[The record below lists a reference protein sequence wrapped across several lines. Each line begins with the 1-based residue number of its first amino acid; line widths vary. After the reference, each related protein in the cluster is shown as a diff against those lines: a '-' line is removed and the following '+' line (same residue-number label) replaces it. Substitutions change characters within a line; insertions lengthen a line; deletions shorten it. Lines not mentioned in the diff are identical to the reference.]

1 MQFNSY
7 IFLLLFLPLSV
18 GGYFLL
24 HKIGKHAAAKAYL
37 LGMSM
42 WFYGFFNW
50 TYLII
55 ISASIGVNYGM
66 NRWMHAAKKDSARK
80 LACGLGLLLNIG
92 ILFYFKYY
100 DFFIGNVN
108 SLFHSDL
115 KLLHLVL
122 PLGIS
127 FYTFQ
132 QISYMIDSYRGK
144 VPSYGFL
151 DYALFVAF
159 FPQLVAGPIVL
170 HSEIVPQFADP
181 KKRTVNPDNIQKGL
195 YALGFGLAKKVLLAD
210 TLGIAVNWAYANIP
224 SLNSTSAL
232 VAMLAYMLQIYLDF
246 SGYCDIAT
254 GCSLLF
260 NIELPVNFNSPFRA
274 ATIAGF
280 WERWHITLT
289 RFFTTYV
296 YIPLGGSRKGVA
308 RACLNTMIV
317 FTLSGLWHGAGW
329 TYVLFGMA
337 YGVMLVF
344 CRLLKAQIKKTP
356 AWVLWPVTFLLNL
369 FNISMFRANTLS
381 DAVALWKRAFAFD
394 FGPLSAAM
402 SNAAMKMEVDLL
414 VNNVLSRFLTV
425 PTWLPFALLLA
436 FCMYAS
442 TGMKN
447 VGERLAAFKP
457 TKGALAVTVLLIF
470 WSVLSLSGIST
481 FLYFN
486 F

>member
-18 GGYFLL
+18 CGYFLL
-24 HKIGKHAAAKAYL
+24 HRLRKPGMAKAYL
-37 LGMSM
+37 LGMSL

-50 TYLII
+50 HYFLIMA
-55 ISASIGVNYGM
+55 ASICVNYAMNKVMSRSKAPAVRKAAFWTGM
-66 NRWMHAAKKDSARK
+66 T
-80 LACGLGLLLNIG
+80 LNIG
-92 ILFYFKYY
+92 ILFYFKYT
-100 DFFIGNVN
+100 DFFITNINAVLGTEIP
-108 SLFHSDL
+108 
-115 KLLHLVL
+115 LLRLVL

-132 QISYMIDSYRGK
+132 QLGYMIDSYKGK
-144 VPSYGFL
+144 VPDYNFL
-151 DYALFVAF
+151 DYALFVSF

-170 HSEIVPQFADP
+170 HSEIAPQFADV
-181 KKRTVNPDNIQKGL
+181 KKHRVNWENVLRGL

-210 TLGIAVNWAYANIP
+210 TLGLAVNWAYANIP
-224 SLNSTSAL
+224 ALNTTGAL
-232 VAMLAYMLQIYLDF
+232 MAMLCYMLQIYFDF

-254 GCSLLF
+254 GAALMF

-274 ATIAGF
+274 PTIAGF

-296 YIPLGGSRKGVA
+296 YIPLGGSRRGVA

-317 FTLSGLWHGAGW
+317 FTISGFWHGAGW

-337 YGVMLVF
+337 YGLMLVG
-344 CRLLKAQIKKTP
+344 CRLWKKQIAATP
-356 AWVLWPVTFLLNL
+356 KWVLYPITFLLNL
-369 FNISMFRANTLS
+369 FNISMFRANTIS
-381 DAVALWKRAFAFD
+381 DAVRLWKQVFRFD
-394 FGPLSAAM
+394 FGPLAPAM
-402 SNAAMKMEVDLL
+402 SQSVLITEFDVLL
-414 VNNVLSRFLTV
+414 NNVFSGAL
-425 PTWLPFALLLA
+425 PQWLPLVLLAA

-442 TGMKN
+442 VGMKN
-447 VGERLAAFKP
+447 VHERLAVFKP
-457 TKGALAVTVLLIF
+457 TFGRAAVAVVLIL
-470 WSVLSLSGIST
+470 WSVVSLSGVTT

>member
-1 MQFNSY
+1 MLFNSY
-7 IFLLLFLPLSV
+7 IFLLLFLPLTV

-24 HKIGKHAAAKAYL
+24 HRWEKHGLAKAYL
-37 LGMSM
+37 LCMSL

-50 TYLII
+50 WYLLL
-55 ISASIGVNYGM
+55 IGGSVLFNYGM
-66 NRWMHAAKKDSARK
+66 NRLMRPRRAPALRKAAVA
-80 LACGLGLLLNIG
+80 AGLIVNIG
-92 ILFYFKYY
+92 VLFYFKYY

-108 SLFHSDL
+108 RLLGTHL
-115 KLLHLVL
+115 RLLHLVL

-132 QISYMIDSYRGK
+132 QLSYMIDSYRGK
-144 VPSYGFL
+144 VPDYGFL

-181 KKRTVNPDNIQKGL
+181 KNARPNAENMLRGL
-195 YALGFGLAKKVLLAD
+195 YALGFGLAKKVLIAD
-210 TLGIAVNWAYANIP
+210 TIGGAVNVAYGAIP
-224 SLNSTSAL
+224 TLNSTSAAA
-232 VAMLAYMLQIYLDF
+232 AMLAYTLQIYFDF

-254 GCSLLF
+254 GCALLF
-260 NIELPVNFNSPFRA
+260 NIELPVNFNSPLRA
-274 ATIAGF
+274 TTIAGF

-296 YIPLGGSRKGVA
+296 YIPLGGSRRGTA

-329 TYVLFGMA
+329 TYILFGVA
-337 YGVMLVF
+337 WGVMLVF
-344 CRLLKAQIKKTP
+344 HRLFKKQIQATP
-356 AWVLWPVTFLLNL
+356 GWVLWPITFVLSV
-369 FNISMFRANTLS
+369 FNISMFRADTVA
-381 DAVALWKRAFAFD
+381 DAVALWKRFFAFD

-402 SNAAMKMEVDLL
+402 SQAVMKTEFDILM
-414 VNNVLSRFLTV
+414 NNVLSFARLTE
-425 PTWLPFALLLA
+425 WLPLALLLA
-436 FCMYAS
+436 FAMYAS
-442 TGMKN
+442 VGMKN
-447 VGERLAAFKP
+447 VHGRLRSFRPTGGVAFVAV
-457 TKGALAVTVLLIF
+457 ALIA
-470 WSVLSLSGIST
+470 WSVLSLSGVTT

>member
-18 GGYFLL
+18 TGYFLL
-24 HKIGKHAAAKAYL
+24 HRLRRPTLAKAYL
-37 LGMSM
+37 LGMSL

-50 TYLII
+50 TYFLIMG
-55 ISASIGVNYGM
+55 ASIGVNFGM
-66 NRWMHAAKKDSARK
+66 NRIMSRTKAPAVRRAAFWT
-80 LACGLGLLLNIG
+80 GMLLNIG
-92 ILFYFKYY
+92 ILFYFKYT
-100 DFFIGNVN
+100 DFFISNINAVLG
-108 SLFHSDL
+108 SEIP
-115 KLLHLVL
+115 LLHLVL

-132 QISYMIDSYRGK
+132 QLGYMIDSYKGK
-144 VPSYGFL
+144 APDYNFL
-151 DYALFVAF
+151 DYALFVSF

-170 HSEIVPQFADP
+170 HSEIAPQFADE
-181 KKRTVNPDNIQKGL
+181 KKHRLNWDNVLRGL

-210 TLGIAVNWAYANIP
+210 TLGLAVNWAYANIP
-224 SLNSTSAL
+224 ALNSTSAL
-232 VAMLAYMLQIYLDF
+232 LAMLCYMLQIYLDF

-254 GCSLLF
+254 GAALLF
-260 NIELPVNFNSPFRA
+260 NIELPVNFRSPYRA
-274 ATIAGF
+274 CTIAGF

-317 FTLSGLWHGAGW
+317 FTISGFWHGAGW
-329 TYVLFGMA
+329 TYILFGMA
-337 YGVMLVF
+337 YGLMLVG
-344 CRLLKAQIKKTP
+344 CRIWKKQIARTREWILYP
-356 AWVLWPVTFLLNL
+356 ITFVLNL
-369 FNISMFRANTLS
+369 FNISLFRASSLG
-381 DAVALWKRAFAFD
+381 DALLLWKQVFRFD
-394 FGPLSAAM
+394 FGPVAREM
-402 SNAAMKMEVDLL
+402 SQSVLITEFDLL
-414 VNNVLSRFLTV
+414 MNKVLPNLL
-425 PTWLPFALLLA
+425 PQWLPLVALAA

-447 VGERLAAFKP
+447 VHERLAVFRP
-457 TKGALAVTVLLIF
+457 TPGRALVAVALIG
-470 WSVLSLSGIST
+470 WSVLSLSGVTT

>member
-18 GGYFLL
+18 CGYFLFHRL
-24 HKIGKHAAAKAYL
+24 RRPALAKAYL
-37 LGMSM
+37 LGMSL

-50 TYLII
+50 QYFLIMA
-55 ISASIGVNYGM
+55 ASICVNYAMNKVMSRSKTPSVRKAAFITGM
-66 NRWMHAAKKDSARK
+66 A
-80 LACGLGLLLNIG
+80 LNIG
-92 ILFYFKYY
+92 ILLYFKYT
-100 DFFIGNVN
+100 DFFISNINAVLGTQIP
-108 SLFHSDL
+108 
-115 KLLHLVL
+115 LLRLVL

-132 QISYMIDSYRGK
+132 QLGYMIDSYKGK
-144 VPSYGFL
+144 VPDYSFL
-151 DYALFVAF
+151 DYALFVSF

-170 HSEIVPQFADP
+170 HSEIAPQFADE
-181 KKRTVNPDNIQKGL
+181 KKHRLNWDNMLRGL

-210 TLGIAVNWAYANIP
+210 TLGLAVNWAYASIP

-232 VAMLAYMLQIYLDF
+232 LAMLCYMLQIYLDF

-254 GCSLLF
+254 GAALMF
-260 NIELPVNFNSPFRA
+260 NIELPVNFKSPYRA

-296 YIPLGGSRKGVA
+296 YIPLGGSRRGVA

-317 FTLSGLWHGAGW
+317 FTISGFWHGAGW
-329 TYVLFGMA
+329 TYILFGIA
-337 YGVMLVF
+337 YGLMLVG
-344 CRLLKAQIKKTP
+344 CRIWKKQIAKTP
-356 AWVLWPVTFLLNL
+356 AWVLYPITFLLNL
-369 FNISMFRANTLS
+369 FNISMFRANTIG
-381 DAVALWKRAFAFD
+381 DAVQLWKQVFRFD
-394 FGPLSAAM
+394 FGAVAPAM
-402 SNAAMKMEVDLL
+402 SQSVLITEFDVLL
-414 VNNVLSRFLTV
+414 NNIFSGAL
-425 PTWLPFALLLA
+425 PQWLPLVALAA

-447 VGERLAAFKP
+447 VHERLAVFKP
-457 TKGALAVTVLLIF
+457 TFGRALVAVTLIG
-470 WSVLSLSGIST
+470 WSVLSLSGVTT